1 MMPPH
6 QEGHSCK
13 TPEWPGLKAGGK
25 LDFLRALQT
34 KHLSPEQS
42 SGSYFVRVLDTK
54 ERDWEASGTCLCLSP
69 NVSS

>member
-13 TPEWPGLKAGGK
+13 TPKWPGLKAGGK

-34 KHLSPEQS
+34 KHEPRAEL
-42 SGSYFVRVLDTK
+42 G
-54 ERDWEASGTCLCLSP
+54 
-69 NVSS
+69 